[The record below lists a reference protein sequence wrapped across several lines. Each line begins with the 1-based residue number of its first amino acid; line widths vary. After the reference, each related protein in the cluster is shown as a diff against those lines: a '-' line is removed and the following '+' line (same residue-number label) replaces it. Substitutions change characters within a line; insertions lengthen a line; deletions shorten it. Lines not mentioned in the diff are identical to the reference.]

1 MGTPTQKSNGIG
13 AFVRDRRFPTWLLA
27 ACGCWLLALG
37 LYFIALRP
45 SLLPEDL
52 RFIGTTADQI
62 QEHAPGL
69 ARWLKRVFIVMG
81 GFMAGAGVLTLFI
94 ALNAMP
100 SRLKGTSPTLA
111 LSGLLT
117 VGLMSVSNFAL
128 DSDFRWLLLIPAV
141 AWLVGFAAHVLN
153 RNHPVTQSGA
163 NHGR

>member
-1 MGTPTQKSNGIG
+1 MGTPTLKANGIG
-13 AFVRDRRFPTWLLA
+13 AFVRVRRFPTRLLT
-27 ACGCWLLALG
+27 ACGCWLLGLG

-69 ARWLKRVFIVMG
+69 ARWLKRVFIVTG
-81 GFMAGAGVLTLFI
+81 GFMADAGVLTLFI
-94 ALNAMP
+94 ALSAMP

-117 VGLMSVSNFAL
+117 VGLMSASNFAL

-141 AWLVGFAAHVLN
+141 AWLVGFAGYVLN
-153 RNHPVTQSGA
+153 RNQPVTQLGA
-163 NHGR
+163 NNGL